1 MSAVKRAILIAAGRG
16 KRLGPHTE
24 AIPKGMVPVGEH
36 PIIGW
41 QWRALASAGIEELV
55 VIRGYHA
62 DVMTE
67 FISHRLGPE
76 MERTSERSER
86 GPEMERTSER
96 SERGPQATPPR
107 SLQFFDNHEWAT
119 NNVLLSLACARTALD
134 TATLILYSDIIFTP
148 AVAQAAVASPHD
160 IGLVIDR
167 DFRSI
172 YEGRT
177 EHPLDEGEVSDLF
190 DDGRVRRVGKRALTP
205 ADAIGEF
212 IGLVKL
218 SASGALALRSR
229 IDQRI
234 RDYAG
239 RDHEPYQRAATFR
252 NGYLTDVLQDLID
265 DGTAIHPV
273 LIDGQWREIDTP
285 QDLERAGQLVSS
297 GKEWL

>member
-16 KRLGPHTE
+16 KRLGPHTA
-24 AIPKGMVPVGEH
+24 AIPKGMVPIGAH
-36 PIIGW
+36 SIIGW

-67 FISHRLGPE
+67 FISHRLG
-76 MERTSERSER
+76 TA
-86 GPEMERTSER
+86 
-96 SERGPQATPPR
+96 ATPPR
-107 SLQFFDNHEWAT
+107 TLQFFDNHEWAT
-119 NNVLLSLACARTALD
+119 NNVLLSLACARAALD
-134 TATLILYSDIIFTP
+134 TATLLLYSDIIFTP

-177 EHPLDEGEVSDLF
+177 EHPLDEGEVSDLD
-190 DDGRVRRVGKRALTP
+190 DDGRVRRVGKRALAP
-205 ADAIGEF
+205 ADAVGEF

-218 SASGALALRSR
+218 SAAGALTLRAR
-229 IDQRI
+229 IDQRL
-234 RDYAG
+234 REYTG

-265 DGTAIHPV
+265 DGTAVHPV

-285 QDLERAGQLVSS
+285 QDLERAGHLVSS
-297 GKEWL
+297 AKEWL

>member
-1 MSAVKRAILIAAGRG
+1 MSAIKRAILIAAGRG

-24 AIPKGMVPVGEH
+24 AIPKGMVPIGDH

-41 QWRALASAGIEELV
+41 QWRALAAAGIEELV

-67 FISHRLGPE
+67 FISHRLG
-76 MERTSERSER
+76 TA
-86 GPEMERTSER
+86 
-96 SERGPQATPPR
+96 ATPPR

-119 NNVLLSLACARTALD
+119 NNVLLSLACARAALD

-172 YEGRT
+172 YQGRT
-177 EHPLDEGEVSDLF
+177 EHPLDEGEVSDLYA
-190 DDGRVRRVGKRALTP
+190 DGRVHRVGKRALPP

-218 SASGALALRSR
+218 SQAGALALRAR
-229 IDQRI
+229 IDQRV

-265 DGTAIHPV
+265 DGTAVHPV
-273 LIDGQWREIDTP
+273 FIDGQWREIDTP
-285 QDLERAGQLVSS
+285 QDLERASHLVSS
-297 GKEWL
+297 AKEWL